1 MSRTGSDPDPNLGF
15 LISPV
20 PTKLYEPYIG
30 PGSAILLLR
39 ICVLIKTF
47 IFVLTYNIAH
57 SIKLTTKAA
66 DCVVPELSGCLTSAP
81 AYSFADIELAFCGDC

>member
-1 MSRTGSDPDPNLGF
+1 M
-15 LISPV
+15 
-20 PTKLYEPYIG
+20 
-30 PGSAILLLR
+30 
-39 ICVLIKTF
+39 IKTF

-66 DCVVPELSGCLTSAP
+66 DCVVPELSGCLISAP